1 MRLDNYSVAPFES
14 LDAFDPVQRD
24 ADAPRHG
31 ASEAPAPEPV
41 IAEETPSRLLAEMA
55 RQPPAFVLLPEPEPM
70 RRLPRLVDGDRWPL
84 RQREPEGRFERFE
97 RFERDGGQD
106 GELPSHTPASVAEV
120 PVPAPPPA
128 PAPPSASEPASVEAA
143 PAPAPVEAVAP
154 IEAPPPAAAPTPPAA
169 NTGTVALPLG
179 PAVNPDW
186 LNQRE
191 AALKGVRAEFEAARE
206 AARQAPPADVAQAI
220 GSGWVAAQTDHDGNP
235 VNGAVFVPDTAAAA
249 AAPGPVP
256 AWMLREGMGAP
267 APQGQWLSFDDGAY
281 EQAYRERLAA
291 RPEASAPL
299 NKLAEL
305 YGQPVQQ
312 LLGTQPGLWAL
323 GTQDHAINAG
333 PPPQPGVAMGDAVS
347 LGQLDLY
354 LADPF
359 ITQLRTQLGGA
370 PAAPTS
376 GLALEQ
382 QRLYGTER
390 VAELT
395 QLSQAMTAVRQTHA
409 AAMQAA
415 RDGGGTGWIEVP
427 LQFGTDPETGWP
439 TGIYQT
445 VGDGEILRDASGAPV
460 LATQRVFDEAAFTN
474 AWLAQGGLAQE
485 AFARFYGQAH
495 SQITLQQ
502 DNSESGGPPRWV
514 SQPGLDNP
522 HAALGDSGVWDGDLV
537 ALDLNRAPKL
547 NNDAGVG
554 FDPQLGWVTSRDNL
568 YEHRNWFERAM
579 PVVMVAFVSW
589 ATAGAASAAGWG
601 AVGSAAAAGAAASFA
616 GGVINGNLSLKGVL
630 IGAVSGALTAGL
642 TPGLT
647 NTLKEAGLGA
657 AAGVAARMTVQGGI
671 QALLGGKFKD
681 GAIAGFASGLADL
694 TNANIGESINKAV
707 AAGTM
712 STAEA
717 FAARSFNTV
726 LGSAIRAAASP
737 DDPAHAFASAWLDGL
752 MRDNLPPVQAP
763 APAPADGDGVQT
775 FPVPAPPPAVVT
787 PLPAEPVDL
796 SVITPREGESDSQF
810 TVRMMREIY
819 GQNVDLNPAGEHD
832 KFQVYRDENGRLV
845 ISDGTGL
852 NPPVDPKVTA
862 AFEAMLAQRMQQL
875 NALAA
880 VQRSQAFS
888 DWAAANNR
896 PVVEPPETGVWGQR
910 IPVVADVRDF
920 LLSQIDQA
928 VAKTSGSGQVA
939 LEGLRIAVEAITPET
954 YGDAALN
961 ELGAG
966 VVKAGLPLAGV
977 LKAAAIESRLG
988 KEVGE
993 LLQAASREGGDVAGH
1008 LLGNAAEAE
1017 AREAG
1022 RFVIR
1027 EVPGKKG
1034 DWNAALS
1041 GELKSNATYVLT
1053 NGHTYTTDTLGR
1065 VVKAEG
1071 TLNPATVDR
1080 NAYQQL
1086 LAGRAGGDGYDGGHL
1101 IGTLVGGA
1109 GEKINL
1115 VAQLS
1120 SVNRGEFR
1128 VMEKSWAE
1136 AMQAGKEVRVE
1147 VSPVYAAVGEVP
1159 TRIDVRYWIDGAAT
1173 KRVFP
1178 NTPGG

>member
-1 MRLDNYSVAPFES
+1 MRLDNYSVAAFEPFE
-14 LDAFDPVQRD
+14 PVEPEGE
-24 ADAPRHG
+24 APGHG
-31 ASEAPAPEPV
+31 AFSQTSHPEPV
-41 IAEETPSRLLAEMA
+41 VAEEAPSQLLREMA
-55 RQPPAFVLLPEPEPM
+55 EQPPPLRLAGFGAM
-70 RRLPRLVDGDRWPL
+70 RRLPRMDDGDRLPL
-84 RQREPEGRFERFE
+84 RRREPEERFE
-97 RFERDGGQD
+97 RGSE
-106 GELPSHTPASVAEV
+106 
-120 PVPAPPPA
+120 PPGPA
-128 PAPPSASEPASVEAA
+128 PAAPANEAPA
-143 PAPAPVEAVAP
+143 PQIVAAPAPVEAAAPVA
-154 IEAPPPAAAPTPPAA
+154 APAAAPAVASPPAAADAA
-169 NTGTVALPLG
+169 SLPLPLG
-179 PAVNPDW
+179 PAINPGW

-191 AALKGVRAEFEAARE
+191 AALQAVRTDFEAARA
-206 AARQAPPADVAQAI
+206 AARGTPPTDVANAA
-220 GSGWVAAQTDHDGNP
+220 GSGWVAAPTDGDGNP
-235 VNGAVFVPDTAAAA
+235 VNGAVFVPDAAAAA
-249 AAPGPVP
+249 AAPEFVP
-256 AWMLREGMGAP
+256 AWMLREGMAP
-267 APQGQWLSFDDGAY
+267 ATPAGQWLSFDEAAY
-281 EQAYRERLAA
+281 AQSYRERLAA

-299 NKLAEL
+299 ARLAQL
-305 YGQPVQQ
+305 YGEPVQNV
-312 LLGTQPGLWAL
+312 LAAHPELWTLA
-323 GTQDHAINAG
+323 TQDHALNAG
-333 PPPQPGVAMGDAVS
+333 APPKAGVAMGDALS
-347 LGQLDLY
+347 LGQMDLY

-359 ITQLRTQLGGA
+359 ITQLRTQLGGT

-376 GLALEQ
+376 ALALEQ
-382 QRLYGTER
+382 QRLYGAER
-390 VAELT
+390 YAQLT
-395 QLSQAMTAVRQTHA
+395 QLSQAMAAVRQTHA

-415 RDGGGTGWIEVP
+415 RDGGGTGWVEKP

-445 VGDGEILRDASGAPV
+445 VSNGDGSEIVRDANGVPL
-460 LATQRVFDEAAFTN
+460 LATQRVFDEALFTN
-474 AWLAQGGLAQE
+474 SWLAQGGLAQE

-495 SQITLQQ
+495 SNISLQQ
-502 DNSESGGPPRWV
+502 DGSESGGPPRWV

-522 HAALGDSGVWDGDLV
+522 HAALGDSGVWDGDV
-537 ALDLNRAPKL
+537 IALDLNHAPKL
-547 NNDAGVG
+547 NNDAAIG
-554 FDPQLGWVTSRDNL
+554 FDPQLGWVTSRDNI

-579 PVVMVAFVSW
+579 PIVMVAFVSW
-589 ATAGAASAAGWG
+589 ATAGAATAAGWG

-647 NTLKEAGLGA
+647 DTLKGAGLGA

-694 TNANIGESINKAV
+694 TSANVGESIKNAV
-707 AAGTM
+707 DAGTM
-712 STAEA
+712 TAAEA
-717 FAARSFNTV
+717 MAARTFNTV
-726 LGSAIRAAASP
+726 LSSAIRAAGSP

-752 MRDNLPPVQAP
+752 MRDNLPAVQAP
-763 APAPADGDGVQT
+763 APAPAPAPGDGDGVQT
-775 FPVPAPPPAVVT
+775 FPVPAPGPVEVT
-787 PLPAEPVDL
+787 PLPPEPVDM
-796 SVITPREGESDSQF
+796 SVLTPRPGESDSEF
-810 TVRMMREIY
+810 TVRLMREIY
-819 GQNVDLNPAGEHD
+819 GSNVDLNPAGEHN
-832 KFQVYRDENGRLV
+832 QYQIYRDEKGQLV
-845 ISDGTGL
+845 VSDGTGL
-852 NPPVDPKVTA
+852 NRPVDPKVNA

-875 NALAA
+875 NAITA

-888 DWAAANNR
+888 DWAVANNR
-896 PVVEPPETGVWGQR
+896 PVVEAPEPGVWGQR
-910 IPVVADVRDF
+910 VPVVADVRDF
-920 LLSQIDQA
+920 LLAQIDQA

-954 YGDAALN
+954 YGDVALN

-966 VVKAGLPLAGV
+966 VVKAGMPLAGM
-977 LKAAAIESRLG
+977 LKAAAVESRLG
-988 KEVGE
+988 REVGE

-1022 RFVIR
+1022 RLVVR
-1027 EVPGKKG
+1027 ETPGKRG
-1034 DWNAALS
+1034 DWNAALN
-1041 GELKSNATYVLT
+1041 GDLKANATYVLT
-1053 NGHTYTTDTLGR
+1053 NGHSYTTDALGR

-1071 TLNPATVDR
+1071 TLSPATVDR

-1147 VSPVYAAVGEVP
+1147 VSPVYSGTSQVP
-1159 TRIDVRYWIDGAAT
+1159 TQIDVRYWIDGAAS